1 MMNKIMKMRSFIFFV
16 FGLALGVAIFWLPS
30 AIAGENSFA
39 LLPIFFGPWYLAA
52 IPYLIIFALVFGA
65 LAGIYK
71 LLKRRFPISLADGAW
86 MVLGLYLSLTF
97 SFHFIGMAVGGG
109 TLTI

>member
-1 MMNKIMKMRSFIFFV
+1 MKSHFIFFV
-16 FGLALGVAIFWLPS
+16 FGIALGAAIFWLPS
-30 AIAGENSFA
+30 AIAGGNSFA
-39 LLPIFFGPWYLAA
+39 LLPIVIGPWYFVA

-71 LLKRRFPISLADGAW
+71 LIKKHFPISLIDGAW